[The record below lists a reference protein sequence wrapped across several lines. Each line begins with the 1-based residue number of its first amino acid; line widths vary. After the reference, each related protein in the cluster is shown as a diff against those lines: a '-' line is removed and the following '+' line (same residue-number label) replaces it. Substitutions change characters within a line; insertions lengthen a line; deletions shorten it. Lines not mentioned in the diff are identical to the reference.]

1 MTNPQSKIL
10 NELKEIKDKIKEFGK
25 SHEIKDIIDI
35 NNTMRE
41 LESANKKVE
50 KIINELTEIGKKLNS
65 PLMSLEKNEHKI
77 SSS

>member
-10 NELKEIKDKIKEFGK
+10 DELQKIKKEIIEFGK

-35 NNTMRE
+35 DSTMSE
-41 LESANKKVE
+41 LKSANEEVK
-50 KIINELTEIGKKLNS
+50 KIINQLTEIKNRLNG

>member
-1 MTNPQSKIL
+1 MTNPQSEI
-10 NELKEIKDKIKEFGK
+10 LKELEKIKKEIIEFGK
-25 SHEIKDIIDI
+25 KHEIKDIIDI
-35 NNTMRE
+35 DSTMRE

-50 KIINELTEIGKKLNS
+50 KIINQLTKIREKLNG